1 MTQKELLTALKEW
14 QKKKEIPKFDTKCLL
29 THDLKRTSKTL
40 SCVGVFAC
48 AAYTNR
54 LHLYIYLEKT
64 TWLLNRI
71 GDTICEMGSQY
82 RTLIAF

>member
-54 LHLYIYLEKT
+54 LPKSAVKPLPS
-64 TWLLNRI
+64 
-71 GDTICEMGSQY
+71 GMG
-82 RTLIAF
+82 I

>member
-48 AAYTNR
+48 AAYNKSVTF
-54 LHLYIYLEKT
+54 IYL
-64 TWLLNRI
+64 LRGNYL
-71 GDTICEMGSQY
+71 
-82 RTLIAF
+82 AF